1 MASSIALSSGMRQ
14 NLAALQL
21 ITDQQETQQL
31 RLATGKKV
39 NSAIDNPASFFTSQ
53 GLGNRASDLNSL
65 LDSIGQATKVLEAA
79 DKGITALTNLVQSAQ
94 GSARQALQSTSTTS
108 KVVGSGTN
116 LTGSTNLTTGL
127 GFTAA
132 KTITVGDGTLT
143 KSFTLTATDTVD
155 SLITAINTDTTLNG
169 ANAATTGKGSAIRA
183 SLNSDGT
190 LQIEALNVGKTAT
203 ISTNDVTAAFGK
215 LVGTTVAAGGTSA
228 TATTAA
234 TANTSRTSLAAQF
247 DALRTQ
253 IDQLAKDSGYN
264 GTNLLDSGSLKVQF
278 NETNSSSVTVSG
290 VKFSSTGLGVSA
302 STNSFQTDTDI
313 NDALT
318 NLGNALTSLRSQ
330 ASTFGSNLAV
340 VQTRQ
345 DFTKSLISTLQTG
358 GDSLVLA
365 DQNEEAAKL
374 VTLNTRQQL
383 ANTALSLAN
392 QSQQGVLRLF

>member
-1 MASSIALSSGMRQ
+1 MASSIALSAGMRQ

-53 GLGNRASDLNSL
+53 GLSNRASDLNSL

-108 KVVGSGTN
+108 KVVGQGTN
-116 LTGSTNLTTGL
+116 LTATTNLTTGL
-127 GFTAA
+127 GFTVG
-132 KTITVGDGTLT
+132 KKITVGDGTLT

-190 LQIEALNVGKTAT
+190 LQIEALNATKTAT
-203 ISTNDVTAAFGK
+203 ISTDDTNPVFAK
-215 LVGTTVAAGGTSA
+215 LVGASVAGSGTSV

-234 TANTSRTSLAAQF
+234 TVNSSRTSLAAQF

-290 VKFSSTGLGVSA
+290 VKFSSTGLGISA

-345 DFTKSLISTLQTG
+345 DFTKSLVNTLQTG
-358 GDSLVLA
+358 GDALVLA

>member
-39 NSAIDNPASFFTSQ
+39 NSAIDNPASYFTSQ

-108 KVVGSGTN
+108 KVVGSGTT
-116 LTGSTNLTTGL
+116 LTGTTNLTTGL

-190 LQIEALNVGKTAT
+190 LQIEALNAGKTAT
-203 ISTNDVTAAFGK
+203 ISTNDVTAAFTK
-215 LVGTTVAAGGTSA
+215 LVGASVAGGGTSA

-234 TANTSRTSLAAQF
+234 SSNASRTSLAQQF

-302 STNSFQTDTDI
+302 STNNFQTDTDI
-313 NDALT
+313 NDALN
-318 NLGNALTSLRSQ
+318 NLGNALTTLRSQ

-345 DFTKSLISTLQTG
+345 DFTKALVNTLQTG